1 MFGIGTQELI
11 IILVIALLILG
22 PKQLP
27 ELAKTIGK
35 GLTELRRAMDGV
47 KDTVNP
53 SKVFDRMMEEEE
65 KKTTAKKETAK
76 KDASDTNAAKETQ
89 KDTAKET
96 PKDTSGATA
105 GTGENAGKKTE
116 KTAQSQDKKDTAETV
131 EEKTTAGDDTELK
144 G

>member
-35 GLTELRRAMDGV
+35 GLSELRRAMDGV

-53 SKVFDRMMEEEE
+53 SKVFDKMMEEEE
-65 KKTTAKKETAK
+65 KKEKAKKETAK
-76 KDASDTNAAKETQ
+76 KGTTTGMPKKDDAAEKTETETETRTETTKKDQDTP
-89 KDTAKET
+89 DTAATGESKET
-96 PKDTSGATA
+96 PG
-105 GTGENAGKKTE
+105 G
-116 KTAQSQDKKDTAETV
+116 
-131 EEKTTAGDDTELK
+131 DTELK

>member
-35 GLTELRRAMDGV
+35 GLSELRRAMDGV

-53 SKVFDRMMEEEE
+53 TSVLNRMMEEEDKKE
-65 KKTTAKKETAK
+65 KVKKEAAKKSA
-76 KDASDTNAAKETQ
+76 
-89 KDTAKET
+89 AKET
-96 PKDTSGATA
+96 PKTDSTTATTGADAEERVETTKQNQDT
-105 GTGENAGKKTE
+105 
-116 KTAQSQDKKDTAETV
+116 KDTAAADES
-131 EEKTTAGDDTELK
+131 KKPGGDTELK

>member
-35 GLTELRRAMDGV
+35 GLSELRRTMDGMR
-47 KDTVNP
+47 DTVNP
-53 SKVFDRMMEEEE
+53 SKVFDRMVQEEE
-65 KKTTAKKETAK
+65 KKEAAKKEA
-76 KDASDTNAAKETQ
+76 AAKGSTAEVP
-89 KDTAKET
+89 KGDSSAEGSGADTAAQTET
-96 PKDTSGATA
+96 TA
-105 GTGENAGKKTE
+105 GD
-116 KTAQSQDKKDTAETV
+116 QDNKDTAEADEV
-131 EEKTTAGDDTELK
+131 NTTAGGDTELK

>member
-35 GLTELRRAMDGV
+35 GLSELRRAMDGV
-47 KDTVNP
+47 RDTVNP
-53 SKVFDRMMEEEE
+53 SKVFDKMMEEEE
-65 KKTTAKKETAK
+65 KKEKAKKTAKKETPKSDAAAEKTGMDTESRTETTK
-76 KDASDTNAAKETQ
+76 KDQDT
-89 KDTAKET
+89 KDTA
-96 PKDTSGATA
+96 SGTDA
-105 GTGENAGKKTE
+105 KKTP
-116 KTAQSQDKKDTAETV
+116 
-131 EEKTTAGDDTELK
+131 GGDTELK

>member
-35 GLTELRRAMDGV
+35 GLSELRRAMDGV

-53 SKVFDRMMEEEE
+53 SKVFDKMMEEEE
-65 KKTTAKKETAK
+65 KKEKAKKEAAKKETTTGMPK
-76 KDASDTNAAKETQ
+76 KDAAAEKTETNTETRTETTKQDQDT
-89 KDTAKET
+89 KDTAAAG
-96 PKDTSGATA
+96 DT
-105 GTGENAGKKTE
+105 
-116 KTAQSQDKKDTAETV
+116 
-131 EEKTTAGDDTELK
+131 KTTAGGDTELK

>member
-35 GLTELRRAMDGV
+35 GLSELRRAMDGV

-53 SKVFDRMMEEEE
+53 SKVLDKMMEEEE
-65 KKTTAKKETAK
+65 KKEKAKKAAKKETPKEEQKSTAAAEKAGTDTETRMETTK
-76 KDASDTNAAKETQ
+76 KNQDT
-89 KDTAKET
+89 KDTA
-96 PKDTSGATA
+96 A
-105 GTGENAGKKTE
+105 GTDAKKTP
-116 KTAQSQDKKDTAETV
+116 
-131 EEKTTAGDDTELK
+131 GGDTELK

>member
-35 GLTELRRAMDGV
+35 GLSELRRAMDGV
-47 KDTVNP
+47 RDTVNP
-53 SKVFDRMMEEEE
+53 SKVFDRMMEKE
-65 KKTTAKKETAK
+65 KKKETAK
-76 KDASDTNAAKETQ
+76 KKTARAEAAKEEPKGDATAEKTDTDTDTRTETTKKDQ
-89 KDTAKET
+89 DTKDTA
-96 PKDTSGATA
+96 AA
-105 GTGENAGKKTE
+105 
-116 KTAQSQDKKDTAETV
+116 DKKKATE
-131 EEKTTAGDDTELK
+131 GGDTELK

>member
-35 GLTELRRAMDGV
+35 GLSELRRAMDGV

-53 SKVFDRMMEEEE
+53 SKVLDKMMEEEE
-65 KKTTAKKETAK
+65 KKEKAKKTAKKETPKSDAAAEKTGTDTESRTETTK
-76 KDASDTNAAKETQ
+76 KDQDT
-89 KDTAKET
+89 KDTA
-96 PKDTSGATA
+96 SGTDA
-105 GTGENAGKKTE
+105 KKTP
-116 KTAQSQDKKDTAETV
+116 
-131 EEKTTAGDDTELK
+131 GGDTELK

>member
-35 GLTELRRAMDGV
+35 GLSELRRAMDGV

-53 SKVFDRMMEEEE
+53 TSVLNRMMEEED
-65 KKTTAKKETAK
+65 KKETAK
-76 KDASDTNAAKETQ
+76 KEAKKDDAAADTKTETTTSDAETADAAKAE
-89 KDTAKET
+89 KPRAIS
-96 PKDTSGATA
+96 PAINPVSTSPAPAVASQGAA
-105 GTGENAGKKTE
+105 R
-116 KTAQSQDKKDTAETV
+116 S
-131 EEKTTAGDDTELK
+131 
-144 G
+144 

>member
-35 GLTELRRAMDGV
+35 GLSELRRAMDGV

-53 SKVFDRMMEEEE
+53 SKVLDKMMEEEE
-65 KKTTAKKETAK
+65 KKEKAKKTAKKETPKSDAAAEKTGADTESRTETTK
-76 KDASDTNAAKETQ
+76 KDQDT
-89 KDTAKET
+89 KDTA
-96 PKDTSGATA
+96 SGTDA
-105 GTGENAGKKTE
+105 KKTP
-116 KTAQSQDKKDTAETV
+116 
-131 EEKTTAGDDTELK
+131 GGDTELK

>member
-35 GLTELRRAMDGV
+35 GLSELRRAMDGV
-47 KDTVNP
+47 RDTVNP

-65 KKTTAKKETAK
+65 KKETAK
-76 KDASDTNAAKETQ
+76 KKAARAEAAKEEPKGDATAEKTDTDTDTRTETTKKDQ
-89 KDTAKET
+89 DTKDTA
-96 PKDTSGATA
+96 AA
-105 GTGENAGKKTE
+105 
-116 KTAQSQDKKDTAETV
+116 DKKKATE
-131 EEKTTAGDDTELK
+131 GGDTELK

>member
-35 GLTELRRAMDGV
+35 GLSELRRAMDGV

-53 SKVFDRMMEEEE
+53 SSVLNRMMEEEDKKE
-65 KKTTAKKETAK
+65 KAKKETAK
-76 KDASDTNAAKETQ
+76 KSAA
-89 KDTAKET
+89 DET
-96 PKDTSGATA
+96 PKADSTPSDAGA
-105 GTGENAGKKTE
+105 NADERVETTKRNQNKKDAAADDVKKTP
-116 KTAQSQDKKDTAETV
+116 D
-131 EEKTTAGDDTELK
+131 GDTELK

>member
-35 GLTELRRAMDGV
+35 GLSELRRAMDGV

-53 SKVFDRMMEEEE
+53 SKVLDKMMEEEE
-65 KKTTAKKETAK
+65 KKEKAKKTAKKEAPKSDAAADKTGTDAETRTETTK
-76 KDASDTNAAKETQ
+76 KDQDT
-89 KDTAKET
+89 KDTA
-96 PKDTSGATA
+96 A
-105 GTGENAGKKTE
+105 GTDAKKTP
-116 KTAQSQDKKDTAETV
+116 
-131 EEKTTAGDDTELK
+131 GGDTELK

>member
-35 GLTELRRAMDGV
+35 GLSELRRAMDGV

-53 SKVFDRMMEEEE
+53 SKVLDKMMEEEE
-65 KKTTAKKETAK
+65 KKEKAKKTAKKETPKSDAAADKTGTDAETRTETTK
-76 KDASDTNAAKETQ
+76 KDQDT
-89 KDTAKET
+89 KDTA
-96 PKDTSGATA
+96 SGTDA
-105 GTGENAGKKTE
+105 KKTP
-116 KTAQSQDKKDTAETV
+116 
-131 EEKTTAGDDTELK
+131 GGDTELK